1 MRTEFIAF
9 SRNRAATA
17 EAGDNRSMDGLAVTT
32 HHSRILISPGLTDEE
47 EGQSSK
53 SRAGSENLSRREKG
67 FISKCDPSG
76 WTYQKN
82 FKPSSNSWT

>member
-1 MRTEFIAF
+1 MRTESIAF

-17 EAGDNRSMDGLAVTT
+17 SARSMDGPAVTT

-53 SRAGSENLSRREKG
+53 GHAGSENLSRHEKG